1 MDLSGLNIL
10 IVEDDD
16 AHAAAIRRAFQTAGM
31 KSEIT
36 IIGTLKDFHAHV
48 ARQLPDV
55 AIMDLN
61 LPDGR
66 AVEAL
71 TSPAENGAFPI
82 LLMTS
87 YGNEQIAVEAIKAGA
102 LDYIV
107 KSPEAFTSMTV
118 TLDRAMREWRLLQEK
133 KHVEMQLKESQ
144 AQVVQQE
151 KMASIG
157 LLAAGVAHEINNPI
171 GFITSNL
178 SSLGKYTDRLI
189 RFIEFQ
195 EQIIE
200 KCADEVSRAAHAAMK
215 QQIKLEYL
223 LADLREL
230 ISESLDGSKRVSKI
244 VRDLQTFSRSDSNE
258 AVPSDLNE
266 TIMSTVNMVR
276 NEIKYVAELDLRLEK
291 LPPVICQA
299 QHIGQVLINL
309 LMNAAHSIQG
319 NQGKGLITLA
329 ASQVGDAVE
338 ISVTDNGCG
347 ILPEHLDRIFEP
359 FFTTKEA
366 GRGTGLGLAI
376 SRDIVKKHGGELL
389 VESTPGKGTTFTARL
404 PIDPE
409 HGITHPKES

>member
-1 MDLSGLNIL
+1 MDLSRLNIL

-16 AHAAAIRRAFQTAGM
+16 AHAAAIRRAFMSSGM
-31 KSEIT
+31 KADIT
-36 IIGTLKDFHAHV
+36 IVATLKDFHDHV
-48 ARQLPDV
+48 ARQSPDV

-71 TSPAENGAFPI
+71 TSPAEDGPFPI

-87 YGNEQIAVEAIKAGA
+87 YGNEQVAVEAIKAGA
-102 LDYIV
+102 LDYVV
-107 KSPEAFTSMTV
+107 KSPEAFNSMSV
-118 TLDRAMREWRLLQEK
+118 TLERAIREWRLLQEK
-133 KHVEMQLKESQ
+133 KNVEKQLKESQ
-144 AQVVQQE
+144 AQVIQQE

-178 SSLGKYTDRLI
+178 SSLGKYTDRLV

-195 EQIIE
+195 DRLIE
-200 KCADEVSRAAHAAMK
+200 NCADQASRASHAEMK

-223 LADLREL
+223 VKDLREL
-230 ISESLDGSKRVSKI
+230 ISESLDGSQRVSKI

-266 TIMSTVNMVR
+266 TIMSTINIVR
-276 NEIKYVAELDLRLEK
+276 NEIKYVADLELRIDK
-291 LPPVICQA
+291 LPRVICQP
-299 QHIGQVLINL
+299 QHIGQVLMNL

-319 NQGKGLITLA
+319 NGLITLA
-329 ASQVGDAVE
+329 ASQVADTVE

-347 ILPEHLDRIFEP
+347 ILPEHIERIFEP

-376 SRDIVKKHGGELL
+376 SRDIVKRHGGELL
-389 VESTPGKGTTFTARL
+389 VKSTAGQGTTFTVRL
-404 PIDPE
+404 PIDP
-409 HGITHPKES
+409 GQRITQPKES

>member
-1 MDLSGLNIL
+1 MNHQHINIL

-16 AHAAAIRRAFQTAGM
+16 AHASAIGRAIRASGM
-31 KSEIT
+31 KSEIAVV
-36 IIGTLKDFHAHV
+36 GSLQAFRDRV

-71 TSPAENGAFPI
+71 NSPAEDGAFPI

-87 YGNEQIAVEAIKAGA
+87 YGNEQVAVEAIKAGA

-107 KSPEAFTSMTV
+107 KSPEAFSSMAI
-118 TLDRAMREWRLLQEK
+118 TLERAMREWKLLLEK
-133 KHVEMQLKESQ
+133 KKVERQLKESQ
-144 AQVVQQE
+144 AQVIQQE

-178 SSLGKYTDRLI
+178 KSLEKYIDKLIQFIDFQGQTLDR
-189 RFIEFQ
+189 
-195 EQIIE
+195 
-200 KCADEVSRAAHAAMK
+200 CADQATRAAVAQQK
-215 QQIKLEYL
+215 QQIRLDYL
-223 LADLREL
+223 VRDLRDL
-230 ISESLDGSKRVSKI
+230 LSESLDGSRRVSKI
-244 VRDLQTFSRSDSNE
+244 VQDLQSFSRADNNE
-258 AVPSDLNE
+258 VVSSDLNE
-266 TIMSTVNMVR
+266 TIMRTINMVR
-276 NEIKYVAELDLRLEK
+276 NEIKYVAELDLRLEY
-291 LPPVICQA
+291 LPLVFCQS
-299 QHIGQVLINL
+299 QQIGQVLMNL

-319 NQGKGLITLA
+319 KGLITLA
-329 ASQVGDAVE
+329 ALLVDDSVE
-338 ISVTDNGCG
+338 IRVTDNGCG
-347 ILPEHLDRIFEP
+347 ISADHIERIFEP

-376 SRDIVKKHGGELL
+376 SSDIVKKHGGELL
-389 VESTPGKGTTFTARL
+389 VVSTAGKGTTFKVRL

-409 HGITHPKES
+409 SWTMSLKEF

>member
-1 MDLSGLNIL
+1 MDLSRLNIL

-16 AHAAAIRRAFQTAGM
+16 AHAAAIRRAFMASGM
-31 KSEIT
+31 KAEIM
-36 IIGTLKDFHAHV
+36 IVGTLQDFHDRV

-71 TSPAENGAFPI
+71 TSPAEDGPFPI

-102 LDYIV
+102 LDYVV
-107 KSPEAFTSMTV
+107 KSPEAFNSMGI
-118 TLDRAMREWRLLQEK
+118 TLERAMREWRLLQEK
-133 KHVEMQLKESQ
+133 KNVEIQLKESQ
-144 AQVVQQE
+144 AQVIQQE

-178 SSLGKYTDRLI
+178 SSLGKYTDRLVH
-189 RFIEFQ
+189 FIEFQ
-195 EQIIE
+195 EQLIE
-200 KCADEVSRAAHAAMK
+200 NCADEANRAKHTEMK

-223 LADLREL
+223 IKDLREL
-230 ISESLDGSKRVSKI
+230 IGESLDGSQRVSKI

-266 TIMSTVNMVR
+266 TIMSTINIVR
-276 NEIKYVAELDLRLEK
+276 NEIKYVAELDLRLDK
-291 LPPVICQA
+291 LPTVICQP
-299 QHIGQVLINL
+299 QHIGQVLMNL
-309 LMNAAHSIQG
+309 LMNAAHSI
-319 NQGKGLITLA
+319 QGKGLITLA
-329 ASQVGDAVE
+329 ASQVGDTVE

-376 SRDIVKKHGGELL
+376 SRDIVKRHGGELL
-389 VESTPGKGTTFTARL
+389 VESTAGKGTIFTVRL
-404 PIDPE
+404 PIDPVHE
-409 HGITHPKES
+409 ITHPKEP